1 MQCFSPITAFKL
13 RDGGLSFSEI
23 KDSREIAIRCGQCI
37 GCRVYRAESWTTRIL
52 HESKMHSVS
61 TFVTLTYD
69 DEHLPTHGTLHYPHV
84 QKFIRAQRQKLGK
97 FRFFVCGEY
106 GDQTARPHY
115 HAIFFGL
122 DYPDRVRANPLA
134 AKHAVYRSPCLAKLW
149 PHGAHQIGFISPES
163 ARYVAQYS
171 VKKVTGKRAASHYE
185 KMDPVTG
192 ELVSVV
198 PEFAR
203 MSLRPALGKTWLEK
217 YGQEILTHDNI
228 VLNGSFHGIPRYYN
242 ELLSQMFPIEM
253 EALQAKRALNA
264 LDKSDDNS
272 RVRLET
278 KAIVANAKHDFYR
291 KRNL

>member
-52 HESKMHSVS
+52 HEAKMHSCS
-61 TFVTLTYD
+61 IFLTLTYD
-69 DEHLPTHGTLHYPHV
+69 DEHLPPGGSLHYPHV
-84 QKFIRAQRQKLGK
+84 QKFFRAQRQKLGK

-106 GDQTARPHY
+106 GDQTSRPHY
-115 HAIFFGL
+115 HAILFGF
-122 DYPDRVRANPLA
+122 DYPDRVQLNSSYAKRPVYKSA
-134 AKHAVYRSPCLAKLW
+134 ALAKLW
-149 PHGAHQIGFISPES
+149 PYGTHQIGFISPES

-171 VKKVTGKRAASHYE
+171 IKKVTGKRAQAHYE
-185 KMDPVTG
+185 RLDPVTG
-192 ELVSVV
+192 EISRLV

-203 MSLRPALGKTWLEK
+203 MSLRPALGRPWLEK

-242 ELLSQMFPIEM
+242 EKLLQMFPMEM

-264 LDKSDDNS
+264 LEKSDDNT
-272 RVRLET
+272 RQRLET
-278 KAIVANAKHDFYR
+278 KAAVASAKHKFYSQ
-291 KRNL
+291 RNL